1 MSSSALTEAMPAIR
15 EPSLTLV
22 EQRRSRRKTYVCR
35 QLVAPFDGSRLPNQ
49 DEFEWA
55 MFRDVSSTGV
65 AFLAAEK
72 PATKQLVVAVGPAPF
87 SFLVVE
93 TVRISKRDDLE
104 GKPFHV
110 GCRVLRELD
119 E

>member
-1 MSSSALTEAMPAIR
+1 MSSSTLTEVMPARR

-22 EQRRSRRKTYVCR
+22 EQRRARRKSYVCR
-35 QLVAPFDGSRLPNQ
+35 QLVAPFDGSRMPNQ
-49 DEFEWA
+49 EEFEWA

-65 AFLAAEK
+65 AFLAPKK

-93 TVRISKRDDLE
+93 TVRISRRDDLD
-104 GKPFHV
+104 GRPYHV
-110 GCRVLRELD
+110 GCRILRELD